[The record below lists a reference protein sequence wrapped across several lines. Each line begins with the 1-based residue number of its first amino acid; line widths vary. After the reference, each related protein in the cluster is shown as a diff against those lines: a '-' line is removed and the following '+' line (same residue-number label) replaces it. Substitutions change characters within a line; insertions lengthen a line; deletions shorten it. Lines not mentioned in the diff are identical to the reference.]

1 MNLRPAILTLLDQAR
16 SSRFALRGI
25 RAAGFV
31 PDRAPAI
38 GLIAGLIAAL
48 LLASCSSSPPA
59 PVVNLSTTVE
69 SPADDAAARK
79 AASAGA
85 TYRVVRG
92 DTLYAIA
99 FRNGFDY
106 RELAAWNGIESPY
119 RIYVGQDLRLGPPN
133 GAQSNS
139 HVAAA
144 APAPARAPATA
155 ASAAPP
161 APASQNG
168 RPAATGGGMFEDVPA
183 TPPAPARE
191 EATSASAAAAAS
203 PSESADILA
212 APGAPAVAPARE
224 SVAEAPV
231 KPTPSPSKASDDVAV
246 NGAGGLAWRWPG
258 KGPLI
263 GNFVAGDQTRQG
275 IDIGGTAGDPVLAA
289 ADGEVVYSGNGLLGY
304 GELIIVKHNASFLS
318 AYGHNR
324 KRLVQEGNRIKAGQ
338 QIAEMGSSASARDE
352 LHFEIRKNGKPV
364 NPLDYLPAR

>member
-1 MNLRPAILTLLDQAR
+1 VFL
-16 SSRFALRGI
+16 
-25 RAAGFV
+25 
-31 PDRAPAI
+31 PDRAPAN
-38 GLIAGLIAAL
+38 GVIAGLIAAL
-48 LLASCSSSPPA
+48 LLVSCSSSPPA
-59 PVVNLSTTVE
+59 PVVDLSTTVE
-69 SPADDAAARK
+69 SPADGAAARK

-99 FRNGFDY
+99 FRNGFDF

-119 RIYVGQDLRLGPPN
+119 RIYVGQELRLGPPN
-133 GAQSNS
+133 AEQSNS

-144 APAPARAPATA
+144 VPAPARAPATA

-168 RPAATGGGMFEDVPA
+168 KPAATGGGMFEDVPA
-183 TPPAPARE
+183 TPSAPARE
-191 EATSASAAAAAS
+191 EATLASAAAS
-203 PSESADILA
+203 RSESADILA
-212 APGAPAVAPARE
+212 APAAPAIPPARE
-224 SVAEAPV
+224 SVAEVPV
-231 KPTPSPSKASDDVAV
+231 KPAPSPPKATDDVAV
-246 NGAGGLAWRWPG
+246 NGAGGLVWRWPG

-263 GNFVAGDQTRQG
+263 GSFVAGDQTRQG